1 MAKSNFNTIDE
12 YHSIFPADVIDR
24 MQAIREL
31 VHKVAPDIEEVIS
44 YQIPAFKIKNKNSL
58 IYYSA
63 YPKHLSLSSPWSE
76 DFLKE
81 FETDLKGIKVSKSA
95 IQFPHDKPL
104 PLGLIERM
112 LQFRKE
118 ECNKS

>member
-1 MAKSNFNTIDE
+1 MAKTNFNTIDE
-12 YHSIFPADVIDR
+12 YHSVFPADVIDR
-24 MQAIREL
+24 MQAIRKL
-31 VHKVAPDIEEVIS
+31 VHTVSPDIEEVIS
-44 YQIPAFKIKNKNSL
+44 YQIPAFKIKNKHYL

-76 DFLKE
+76 NFLKE
-81 FETDLKGIKVSKSA
+81 FESDLKGIKVSKSA

-118 ECNKS
+118 ECNKG